1 MRGWPDGDRLD
12 KAGQPGGS
20 VSAVYSPAAAMR
32 HTDHAHE
39 RQARAASDCTAG
51 LRRGRCIG
59 GTAAS

>member
-1 MRGWPDGDRLD
+1 MRGWPHGDRLD

-32 HTDHAHE
+32 HADHAHE
-39 RQARAASDCTAG
+39 RQARAASDRTAG
-51 LRRGRCIG
+51 LRRGWCIG